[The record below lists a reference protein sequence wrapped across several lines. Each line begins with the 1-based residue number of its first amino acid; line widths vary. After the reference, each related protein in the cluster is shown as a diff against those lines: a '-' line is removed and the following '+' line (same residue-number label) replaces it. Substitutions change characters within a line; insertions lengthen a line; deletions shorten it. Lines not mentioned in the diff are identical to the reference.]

1 MMDMMSE
8 DPIAEYIL
16 DAVTEQSVCRAV
28 SYARAGA
35 DFLFLGVDILN
46 PVQPETMDFREI
58 YREFGG

>member
-1 MMDMMSE
+1 MEDLMMDMMSE

-35 DFLFLGVDILN
+35 DFLLSLIH
-46 PVQPETMDFREI
+46 I
-58 YREFGG
+58 